1 MPFFDY
7 RCQACGHAFEAMQKI
22 NDAPLVTCPACQ
34 ADTLQKQLSAPVF
47 RLKGGGWYETDFKSD
62 NKRNLHDGSKEE
74 KPKSDAAGA
83 EASKSKAK
91 PTQAKTSES
100 APKANAAD

>member
-62 NKRNLHDGSKEE
+62 NKRNLHDGSNEA
-74 KPKSDAAGA
+74 KPKADTSGST
-83 EASKSKAK
+83 EAKPESKSAGSS
-91 PTQAKTSES
+91 PAQ
-100 APKANAAD
+100 